1 MTSEG
6 CNEWGVLLA
15 QDQEHSCLSH
25 QGGGGGGC
33 HKQLVELVC
42 SQGEGFTN
50 LSREKVDE
58 VLVGVIMQRL
68 FWFTYLSEP
77 VIEEEPDRKH

>member
-15 QDQEHSCLSH
+15 EDQEHSCLSH

-42 SQGEGFTN
+42 SQGEGITN

-58 VLVGVIMQRL
+58 VLREKVDKVLREMVVGVMM
-68 FWFTYLSEP
+68 
-77 VIEEEPDRKH
+77 